1 MSRGWSCSPGDYGGD
16 AAAADDDDDHDDHDD
31 VIHREPHGKCRDIL
45 KKVNGGLKHDGERNL
60 VMIVIMIITMITI
73 MIIMNDKI
81 YLSSSQHRVSQV
93 AL

>member
-16 AAAADDDDDHDDHDD
+16 AAAADAAADDDHDDHDD

-60 VMIVIMIITMITI
+60 VMIVIMIITMII
-73 MIIMNDKI
+73 
-81 YLSSSQHRVSQV
+81 
-93 AL
+93 

>member
-16 AAAADDDDDHDDHDD
+16 AAAAADDDHDHDVHDD
-31 VIHREPHGKCRDIL
+31 IIHREPHGKCRDIL

-60 VMIVIMIITMITI
+60 VMIVIMIIIMI

-81 YLSSSQHRVSQV
+81 YLGSSQHRVSQV

>member
-16 AAAADDDDDHDDHDD
+16 AAAADEDHDDHDD

-60 VMIVIMIITMITI
+60 VMIVIMIITMII
-73 MIIMNDKI
+73 SPG
-81 YLSSSQHRVSQV
+81 L
-93 AL
+93 